1 MFNPVGEESP
11 KIGVKPSSDP
21 FLPDAPEIVNI
32 KKEQVAQEP
41 DPFNVAALLNTG
53 GDTTSKRGLNLFQRV
68 TGIGKRSKKVGVESE
83 EGEKNPNDVPTN
95 SDKISSSNV
104 TKETYAITNE
114 TAEVDGTSQKRVD
127 DAALDIPAFLRRSNN

>member
-1 MFNPVGEESP
+1 M
-11 KIGVKPSSDP
+11 
-21 FLPDAPEIVNI
+21 
-32 KKEQVAQEP
+32 
-41 DPFNVAALLNTG
+41 
-53 GDTTSKRGLNLFQRV
+53 FQRV

>member
-1 MFNPVGEESP
+1 M
-11 KIGVKPSSDP
+11 
-21 FLPDAPEIVNI
+21 
-32 KKEQVAQEP
+32 
-41 DPFNVAALLNTG
+41 
-53 GDTTSKRGLNLFQRV
+53 FQRV
-68 TGIGKRSKKVGVESE
+68 TGIGKRSKKLDVETK

-95 SDKISSSNV
+95 SDKISSNNV